1 MGASRKT
8 VSEYCTFVCPVAAQR
23 HPLQASRGH
32 SRQAD
37 TVLHNL
43 CVQTLH
49 QGRSLLVTVVFPF
62 FTFRGSPSLS
72 ARRSSFPLQSPPRPP
87 RRLLPMSLR
96 AEMESRASLWSGSQ
110 FPSCQSA
117 KASVPFPT
125 SKLVHLRTPCLSSR
139 GGCERERRTSR
150 SEKRAQRVKVEAKV
164 GG

>member
-49 QGRSLLVTVVFPF
+49 QGRSLLVTV
-62 FTFRGSPSLS
+62 S